1 MTGRI
6 VIDIFATLDGVGQS
20 PGGVA
25 EDLEGGFRSGGWQG
39 PLSDDA
45 VGREVMAGI
54 ETLDALLVGRKTYD
68 IWASYWP
75 RYRQGPADPIA
86 QKFNSV
92 PKYVASRG
100 KPRLEWEG
108 SVLLGSDVLGDVAAL
123 RARHAEIHVVG
134 SLDFAQTL
142 LRAQAFDVLNLWT
155 FPIVLGSGKRVFPP
169 GVEPARLR
177 LLEPPVVAS
186 TGAVLLRYGPDGRPR
201 YGDID
206 PDRGT
211 PVRSA

>member
-6 VIDIFATLDGVGQS
+6 VIDVFATLDGVGQS

-25 EDLEGGFRSGGWQG
+25 EDPEGGFRYGGWQG

-54 ETLDALLVGRKTYD
+54 ASLDALLLGRKTYD
-68 IWASYWP
+68 IWAPYWP
-75 RYRQGPADPIA
+75 RYGTGPAHPIA

-100 KPRLEWEG
+100 RPVLDWEG
-108 SVLLGSDVLGDVAAL
+108 SVLLGEDGSDVLDAVAAL
-123 RARHAEIHVVG
+123 RERHAEIHVVG

-155 FPIVLGSGKRVFPP
+155 FPVVLGAGKRLFPP

-177 LLEPPVVAS
+177 LLEPPIVAS
-186 TGAVLLRYGPDGRPR
+186 TGAVLLRYGPDGQPR

-206 PDRGT
+206 PRE
-211 PVRSA
+211 